1 MNILSDPDRRG
12 DVPKICPA
20 GSASR
25 ADGRIALQRTSF
37 SRKLPMSPAIQ
48 TSIRAGLG
56 FVATLV
62 VATSCGDSDV
72 PGPDGAAP
80 TESAGTNSADTVV
93 DIWTPAAIGDVA
105 TLAARLDRAG
115 DIDAR
120 DPTFETTALAFATDF
135 GQADAVTLLLE
146 AGADPDARNGN
157 GSTPTIGAAFF
168 GRPECLRLLLEAGA
182 DPALADENGTTT
194 FTALDVPWEITK
206 GIADLFE
213 MPLEPT
219 SLEAGRDACRRL
231 LEAG

>member
-1 MNILSDPDRRG
+1 MRRSLLSAVLLFGVSTILVG
-12 DVPKICPA
+12 
-20 GSASR
+20 
-25 ADGRIALQRTSF
+25 
-37 SRKLPMSPAIQ
+37 
-48 TSIRAGLG
+48 
-56 FVATLV
+56 
-62 VATSCGDSDV
+62 CGDSTTSDSAAA
-72 PGPDGAAP
+72 GATP
-80 TESAGTNSADTVV
+80 DTVV

-105 TLAARLDRAG
+105 TLAARLDGAG

-135 GQADAVTLLLE
+135 GQVEAVTLLLE

-168 GRPECLRLLLEAGA
+168 GRPECLRLLLDAGA

-206 GIADLFE
+206 GIADLLE

-231 LEAG
+231 LETG